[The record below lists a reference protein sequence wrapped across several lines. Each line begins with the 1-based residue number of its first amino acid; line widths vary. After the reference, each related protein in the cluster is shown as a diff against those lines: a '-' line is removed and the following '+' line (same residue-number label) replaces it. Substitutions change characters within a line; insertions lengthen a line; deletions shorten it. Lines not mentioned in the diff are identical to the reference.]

1 MHGSYQ
7 GDSSQI
13 FAGNFEAFTI
23 QMENCLSGH
32 LSLVTLWR
40 VWVSFS
46 GWLEH
51 RFSDILIFSLVKF
64 LTDGSP
70 KLLPGSQLREGTGV
84 VLLQSVKVHAASI
97 PTWNVHEDAP
107 PFCPLS
113 GVCCL
118 SRQQNHQECG
128 GVKFSAPDHTLCQL
142 SGFSRWVSVLAVRR
156 TPQVSH
162 CLTLD
167 TEV

>member
-1 MHGSYQ
+1 M
-7 GDSSQI
+7 SS
-13 FAGNFEAFTI
+13 
-23 QMENCLSGH
+23 H
-32 LSLVTLWR
+32 LSLVTLWH

-51 RFSDILIFSLVKF
+51 RFSDILVFSLVKF

-107 PFCPLS
+107 PLPPSFRSLPSQQTTESPGVWGCEILSTGPHTMPIKWILQVGLSPSCAQDSTGEPLS
-113 GVCCL
+113 D
-118 SRQQNHQECG
+118 
-128 GVKFSAPDHTLCQL
+128 P
-142 SGFSRWVSVLAVRR
+142 
-156 TPQVSH
+156 
-162 CLTLD
+162 
-167 TEV
+167 